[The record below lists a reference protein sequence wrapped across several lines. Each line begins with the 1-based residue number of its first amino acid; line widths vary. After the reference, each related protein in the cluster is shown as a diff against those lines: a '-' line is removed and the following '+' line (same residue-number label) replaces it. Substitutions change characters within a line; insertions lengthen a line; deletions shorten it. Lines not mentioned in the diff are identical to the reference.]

1 MARAKKE
8 AALTP
13 EERLQAALVPDWEWP
28 YKLPKNWCWTN
39 WGECGEFV
47 AGSGF
52 KNEYQGFTN
61 YDIPFYKV
69 SSLKTANET
78 GYLCDNTN
86 TVDETVRKKL
96 KAALIPANSLLF
108 AKIGEAIR
116 LNRRAINTV
125 PCCVDNNMM
134 AFIPIICQLKYA
146 FYWSKGIDLYDF
158 TNATTVPAIRK
169 TDLEKIS
176 FPLAPLAEQ
185 QRIVDRIESLFTK
198 LDEAKEKAQAVV
210 NSFETRK
217 AAILHK
223 AFTGELTAKWR
234 EEHDVGMESWEQCS
248 LSDVCTVNPKKA
260 DTKDLPDEL
269 EVSFFPMSALSE
281 IYGEI
286 TDPQTRLLKEV
297 RSGFTN
303 FSEGDVVFAKI
314 TPCME
319 NGKSAVVGKLVN
331 DIGYGTTEF
340 FVLRCSDRLYNRFLY
355 HLVRDKLFRDKAK
368 AVMAGAVGQQ
378 RVPKRYLET
387 YKLNLPKFNEQRE
400 IVRILDGSFAKEQ
413 QTKEAAEAVLD
424 QIELMKKSIL
434 ARAFRGE
441 LGTNDPNEESAV
453 ELLRQVIE
461 QEDGDVIRPKAKAK
475 RIAIPAEIKPLLSG
489 ANEEAIVKLL
499 LKAAPQSV
507 STQTVMSI
515 SKKKFELM
523 DALRNLEKKQIVSKS
538 DSGEYSLVR

>member
-28 YKLPKNWCWTN
+28 YKLPENWCWTRITVITDILN
-39 WGECGEFV
+39 GFAFKSQHYSSAGIRIIRITNVQDGFIQDKKPVYYPLESQKEITPFILKDGDFLMSLTGNVGRV
-47 AGSGF
+47 AIIDASF
-52 KNEYQGFTN
+52 LPAALNQRVACLRIKSE
-61 YDIPFYKV
+61 D
-69 SSLKTANET
+69 S
-78 GYLCDNTN
+78 
-86 TVDETVRKKL
+86 VRKEYIFYFCLQKQFVSDCIKSAKGSAQLNMSTEWL
-96 KAALIPANSLLF
+96 KEYPIPL
-108 AKIGEAIR
+108 
-116 LNRRAINTV
+116 
-125 PCCVDNNMM
+125 P
-134 AFIPIICQLKYA
+134 
-146 FYWSKGIDLYDF
+146 
-158 TNATTVPAIRK
+158 
-169 TDLEKIS
+169 
-176 FPLAPLAEQ
+176 PLAEQ
-185 QRIVDRIESLFTK
+185 QRIVDRIKSLFAK

-210 NSFETRK
+210 DSFETRK

-234 EEHDVGMESWEQCS
+234 EEHGVGMESWEQCS
-248 LSDVCTVNPKKA
+248 ISDVCTVNPKKA

-269 EVSFFPMSALSE
+269 EVSFFPMPALSE

-424 QIELMKKSIL
+424 QIDLMKKSIL

-441 LGTNDPNEESAV
+441 LGTNDPSEESAV
-453 ELLRQVIE
+453 ELLKEI
-461 QEDGDVIRPKAKAK
+461 IR
-475 RIAIPAEIKPLLSG
+475 RG
-489 ANEEAIVKLL
+489 
-499 LKAAPQSV
+499 
-507 STQTVMSI
+507 
-515 SKKKFELM
+515 
-523 DALRNLEKKQIVSKS
+523 
-538 DSGEYSLVR
+538 

>member
-28 YKLPKNWCWTN
+28 YKLPKKWCWTN

-210 NSFETRK
+210 DSFETRK

>member
-13 EERLQAALVPDWEWP
+13 EERLQADLVPDWAWP
-28 YKLPKNWCWTN
+28 YTLPKHWCWTN
-39 WGECGEFV
+39 WGECGECV

-210 NSFETRK
+210 DSFETRK

-286 TDPQTRLLKEV
+286 TAPQTRLLKEV

-413 QTKEAAEAVLD
+413 QTKEAAEAVLG

-453 ELLRQVIE
+453 ELLKEI
-461 QEDGDVIRPKAKAK
+461 IR
-475 RIAIPAEIKPLLSG
+475 RG
-489 ANEEAIVKLL
+489 
-499 LKAAPQSV
+499 
-507 STQTVMSI
+507 
-515 SKKKFELM
+515 
-523 DALRNLEKKQIVSKS
+523 
-538 DSGEYSLVR
+538 